1 MAGIFGFKKEEIKD
15 KPPEGIISRGKD
27 QEGREHYETVNP
39 EYERAQQEA
48 LERDRIQETPQPQ
61 PEPKPEPVPT
71 PTREVSPTQ
80 TEQKA
85 PEKEGEDLTD
95 REKAI
100 YQAGLERG
108 ALAMQKAVMNAIMDL
123 KP

>member
-1 MAGIFGFKKEEIKD
+1 MAGIFGFKKEEIEEKQ
-15 KPPEGIISRGKD
+15 PEGIISRGKD
-27 QEGREHYETVNP
+27 SEGREHFETVNP

-48 LERDRIQETPQPQ
+48 LERDRLQSR
-61 PEPKPEPVPT
+61 PEPV
-71 PTREVSPTQ
+71 Q
-80 TEQKA
+80 EQKPA
-85 PEKEGEDLTD
+85 PVQAPVEPATHTPSEQKEPEKEGDDLTD

-108 ALAMQKAVMNAIMDL
+108 ALAMQKAVINAIMDL